1 VLVGSPPNQ
10 TRFNLVKDIM
20 TRRSGYFAAA
30 RSGRWTESKLLK
42 ATDLTAEDPEVF
54 NNYLRCAYNDRV
66 YIEGL
71 EITEAGT
78 SEDNAAVDKK
88 LNEEWEGHAKEMR
101 RPHRIMERLKGLMKV
116 YLLANVLLDHK
127 TANMVVDETL
137 RSLTILKAIP
147 SEGPV
152 QLIYDNTVAGDRTRN
167 FWTDWYVHNVATI
180 SFPDDDER
188 PWPNDFLVDVVK
200 GLQEVKKMETRVIKT
215 RVVYRMDQYF
225 VTWNPTEGPHRYYSG
240 PGTEGEELVESDE
253 EDLDYEFSEGEAVMT
268 DDEEADT
275 EMTD

>member
-1 VLVGSPPNQ
+1 
-10 TRFNLVKDIM
+10 M

-54 NNYLRCAYNDRV
+54 NNYLRCAYNDCV

-78 SEDNAAVDKK
+78 FEDSATIDKK
-88 LNEEWEGHAKEMR
+88 LNEEWGEHTKEMR

-137 RSLTILKAIP
+137 RSLNILKAIP

-152 QLIYDNTVAGDRTRN
+152 QLIYDNTVAGDRMRN
-167 FWTDWYVHNVATI
+167 FWTDWYVYNTTTL
-180 SFPDDDER
+180 SYPDDDER

-200 GLQEVKKMETRVIKT
+200 GLQDVKKMETSVIKT
-215 RVVYRMDQYF
+215 RLVYRMDQYF
-225 VTWNPTEGPHRYYSG
+225 GTWNPTEGPHRYYSG

-253 EDLDYEFSEGEAVMT
+253 EDLDYEYSEGEAVMT
-268 DDEEADT
+268 DDEATDT